1 MATLTEL
8 NFDLVEQALRTA
20 GALSAPAEI
29 HGELCG
35 SMCLLGKEAEPSWA
49 AHILADGHEPR
60 AAELL
65 KILASR
71 TWGELEEGDIS
82 FRLLLPSDDRSLELR
97 ADSLSLWCQGFLHG
111 LGAGENQGQLKFVY
125 QRGVTKEIIR
135 DFSEITRAAFDE
147 SETEEEAE
155 AAYTE
160 LVEYVRVCVQLVFE
174 EFYRIR
180 TQPPGSETH

>member
-8 NFDLVEQALRTA
+8 NFDVVEQALRTA

-35 SMCLLGKEAEPSWA
+35 SMCLLGKEAETSWA
-49 AHILADGHEPR
+49 AHVLADAYEPR

-65 KILASR
+65 KNLASR
-71 TWGELEEGDIS
+71 TWGELEEGDVS
-82 FRLLLPSDDRSLELR
+82 FGLMLPSDDRSLELR
-97 ADSLSLWCQGFLHG
+97 ADSLGLWCQGFLHG
-111 LGAGENQGQLKFVY
+111 LGTGGNEDRLKFVF

-147 SETEEEAE
+147 SETDEEAE
-155 AAYTE
+155 AAYAE
-160 LVEYVRVCVQLVFE
+160 LVEFVRVCVQLVFE

-180 TQPPGSETH
+180 TESPGSETH